1 MEANSSETINGNGS
15 PTVLFDTIQSEFPE
29 FISEVCGAVT
39 ESKNDPLVSS
49 SNDKQG
55 SSKSNGEKKTCS
67 GSGNGEDSIASC
79 LKELETRT
87 TESRKEVLANEQVF
101 TFSNSFLIELVNSLK
116 NILTSLYHTTSLTLE
131 KDEDTETKRQGH
143 TQIKE
148 EIKRID
154 SVLNTLLNFI
164 NINTPIAKTNTLC
177 TILEE
182 VLEANEKQ
190 LQDKNIKVLKRCE
203 KDLPETFI
211 HHEQVKFIF
220 HSILQYAMFSMLP
233 NESMGI
239 LMRSPDFHD
248 ALESKKGPP
257 ENEGGYVE
265 VAIGFNGSRK
275 LSSPL
280 ENLSKIL
287 RDQRE
292 ATDLILI
299 LVEEILTKNRGRMMI
314 ETNGNR
320 PNTLI
325 TLRFPIERR
334 NVVYYAPLTF

>member
-1 MEANSSETINGNGS
+1 MEANSFETINGNGS
-15 PTVLFDTIQSEFPE
+15 PSALFDTIQSEFPE
-29 FISEVCGAVT
+29 FISDVCGAVT

-49 SNDKQG
+49 VNDKQG
-55 SSKSNGEKKTCS
+55 PSKSYGERKAYS

-87 TESRKEVLANEQVF
+87 MESPKEVLANDQVF
-101 TFSNSFLIELVNSLK
+101 PFTNSFLIELVHSLK
-116 NILTSLYHTTSLTLE
+116 NILASLYHTTSLTLE
-131 KDEDTETKRQGH
+131 KVEDTETKKHGH
-143 TQIKE
+143 AQIKE
-148 EIKRID
+148 DIKRID

-182 VLEANEKQ
+182 VLEAHEKQ
-190 LQDKNIKVLKRCE
+190 LQNKNIKVIKRCE

-211 HHEQVKFIF
+211 HNEQVKFIL

-233 NESMGI
+233 NESMGL

-248 ALESKKGPP
+248 VLESKKGPS
-257 ENEGGYVE
+257 ENKGGYVE
-265 VAIGFNGSRK
+265 VLIGFNGSRV

-280 ENLSKIL
+280 ENLSKIPE
-287 RDQRE
+287 DQRE

-299 LVEEILTKNRGRMMI
+299 LVGEILTKNRGRMMI
-314 ETNGNR
+314 ETNGKR

-325 TLRFPIERR
+325 TLRFPVERR
-334 NVVYYAPLTF
+334 NVVYYAPLTI

>member
-1 MEANSSETINGNGS
+1 MEANPFETISGNGS
-15 PTVLFDTIQSEFPE
+15 PTVLFDMIQSEFPE
-29 FISEVCGAVT
+29 FISEICGAVT
-39 ESKNDPLVSS
+39 ECKNGPLVFSS
-49 SNDKQG
+49 IDKQG
-55 SSKSNGEKKTCS
+55 PSKSNEEKKTYP

-87 TESRKEVLANEQVF
+87 TESQKGVIANEQALPF
-101 TFSNSFLIELVNSLK
+101 TNSFLIELVHSIK
-116 NILTSLYHTTSLTLE
+116 NILASLYHTTSLTLE
-131 KDEDTETKRQGH
+131 KVEDSETKKQGH

-148 EIKRID
+148 DIKRID

-182 VLEANEKQ
+182 ILEANEKQ
-190 LQDKNIKVLKRCE
+190 LQSKNIKVIKRCE

-211 HHEQVKFIF
+211 HNEQVKFIL
-220 HSILQYAMFSMLP
+220 HSILQYAILSMLP
-233 NESMGI
+233 NESMGL
-239 LMRSPDFHD
+239 LMRAPDFHD
-248 ALESKKGPP
+248 ILETKKGPP
-257 ENEGGYVE
+257 ENKGGYVE
-265 VAIGFNGSRK
+265 VVIGFNGSRK

-280 ENLSKIL
+280 ENLSKIPEG
-287 RDQRE
+287 QRE

-314 ETNGNR
+314 ESNGKR